1 MMVPDAVLKCW
12 KETDTEQESAKW
24 LTQHHVKK
32 TQYLGLYVV
41 MNFQSYLTSKS
52 KIKIEVV
59 TM

>member
-24 LTQHHVKK
+24 LTQRHVKK
-32 TQYLGLYVV
+32 TQYLAYVV

-52 KIKIEVV
+52 IIKIEVV